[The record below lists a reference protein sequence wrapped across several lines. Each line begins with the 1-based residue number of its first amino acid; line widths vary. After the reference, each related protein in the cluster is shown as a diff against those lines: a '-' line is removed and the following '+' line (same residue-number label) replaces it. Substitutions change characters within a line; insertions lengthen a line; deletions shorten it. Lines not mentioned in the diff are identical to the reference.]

1 MDTNREYLQTK
12 YAPDRNIETLAVAFA
27 MHYYQ
32 QHPCT
37 KALQDMTEAFLGSP
51 ESCRRGTPHCLAGN
65 GRTGWSSWPP
75 STRSDT
81 IIF

>member
-27 MHYYQ
+27 MHYMQ
-32 QHPCT
+32 QHPGT
-37 KALQDMTEAFLGSP
+37 KSLCDMADVLRVSP
-51 ESCRRGTPHCLAGN
+51 EGLNDLIVQAGN